1 MIPSRVNEAE
11 RPLVHSC
18 AKGAVTM
25 NHRTNHSPKDK
36 RTARRNPSNAVPSRR
51 VNKEKAA
58 STSGSPRP
66 SQRGTA
72 TVPAPVEK
80 DTSVQAVEEAAWKK
94 HKLPKTLEE
103 AMQMNRAS
111 VLLLSVPESD
121 TECRMDNDKP
131 SITTEDQAEQDSL
144 LDCSITSIHIA
155 EGRHRPK
162 QRVILPEQD
171 IDLAFDTEKEELDL
185 NAIHDGSATS
195 DEASDDHIASPQY
208 GSISFHLPA
217 RADRGEVSVVFEK
230 PFIDTQ
236 YVITA
241 NASIPGVM
249 VSVTQ
254 RQRHSAVLT
263 VERIHSGPICEGL
276 VLWIAMGQ

>member
-1 MIPSRVNEAE
+1 
-11 RPLVHSC
+11 
-18 AKGAVTM
+18 M

-36 RTARRNPSNAVPSRR
+36 RTARRNLSHAVSSPR

-58 STSGSPRP
+58 STSGSHK
-66 SQRGTA
+66 SNQRGTA

-80 DTSVQAVEEAAWKK
+80 DTSVQAIEEAAWKK

-111 VLLLSVPESD
+111 VLLLSVPESE
-121 TECRMDNDKP
+121 TEYRTDNDIS
-131 SITTEDQAEQDSL
+131 SITTESQAEQDSL

-162 QRVILPEQD
+162 QHVVLPEQE
-171 IDLAFDTEKEELDL
+171 IDLAFHTEKELDL
-185 NAIHDGSATS
+185 NAIHDGSATR
-195 DEASDDHIASPQY
+195 DEAPDDHMASPQY

-217 RADRGEVSVVFEK
+217 RADRAEVSVVFEK
-230 PFIDTQ
+230 PFIDTR
-236 YVITA
+236 YIITA
-241 NASIPGVM
+241 NASVPGVM

-254 RQRHSAVLT
+254 RQRYSAVLT

>member
-1 MIPSRVNEAE
+1 
-11 RPLVHSC
+11 
-18 AKGAVTM
+18 M

-36 RTARRNPSNAVPSRR
+36 RTARRNLSHAVPSPR
-51 VNKEKAA
+51 VNKEKAT
-58 STSGSPRP
+58 STSGSHK
-66 SQRGTA
+66 SNQRGTA

-80 DTSVQAVEEAAWKK
+80 DTSVQAIEEVAWKK

-121 TECRMDNDKP
+121 TEYRLDNDKP

-155 EGRHRPK
+155 EGRPRPK
-162 QRVILPEQD
+162 QRVVLSEQD
-171 IDLAFDTEKEELDL
+171 IDLAFDTEKEL
-185 NAIHDGSATS
+185 NLNVIHDGSATS
-195 DEASDDHIASPQY
+195 DEASDDHIVSPQY
-208 GSISFHLPA
+208 GSIPFHLPA
-217 RADRGEVSVVFEK
+217 QADRGEVSVVFEK

-254 RQRHSAVLT
+254 RQRYSAVLT
-263 VERIHSGPICEGL
+263 VERIHSGPLCEGL

>member
-1 MIPSRVNEAE
+1 
-11 RPLVHSC
+11 
-18 AKGAVTM
+18 M

-36 RTARRNPSNAVPSRR
+36 RTARRNLSHAVPSPR

-58 STSGSPRP
+58 STSGSHK
-66 SQRGTA
+66 SNQRGTA

-80 DTSVQAVEEAAWKK
+80 DTSVQAIEEAAWKK

-121 TECRMDNDKP
+121 TEYRTDNDIS

-155 EGRHRPK
+155 EGRPRPK
-162 QRVILPEQD
+162 QRVVLSEQD
-171 IDLAFDTEKEELDL
+171 ID
-185 NAIHDGSATS
+185 HGSATS

-208 GSISFHLPA
+208 GSILFHLSA
-217 RADRGEVSVVFEK
+217 QADRGEVSVVFEK

-254 RQRHSAVLT
+254 RQRYSAVLT
-263 VERIHSGPICEGL
+263 VERIHSGPLCEGV

>member
-36 RTARRNPSNAVPSRR
+36 RTARRNIPNAVPSPR

-58 STSGSPRP
+58 STSGSHRP
-66 SQRGTA
+66 SQRGMA

-121 TECRMDNDKP
+121 TEYRTDNDKP

-162 QRVILPEQD
+162 QRVVLPEQD
-171 IDLAFDTEKEELDL
+171 IDLAFDTEKELDL
-185 NAIHDGSATS
+185 NAIHHGSATS

-217 RADRGEVSVVFEK
+217 QADRGEVSVVFEK
-230 PFIDTQ
+230 PFVGTQ

-254 RQRHSAVLT
+254 RQRYSAVLT
-263 VERIHSGPICEGL
+263 VERIHSGPLCEGL

>member
-1 MIPSRVNEAE
+1 
-11 RPLVHSC
+11 
-18 AKGAVTM
+18 M

-36 RTARRNPSNAVPSRR
+36 RTARRNLPNAVPSPR

-58 STSGSPRP
+58 STSGSHRP
-66 SQRGTA
+66 SQRGVE
-72 TVPAPVEK
+72 TVPAPAPAPVEK
-80 DTSVQAVEEAAWKK
+80 DTSVQAIEEAAWKK

-121 TECRMDNDKP
+121 TEYRTDNDIP

-162 QRVILPEQD
+162 QRVVLPEQD
-171 IDLAFDTEKEELDL
+171 IDPAFDTEKELDL
-185 NAIHDGSATS
+185 NAIHDESATS
-195 DEASDDHIASPQY
+195 DEASDDHIASSQY

-217 RADRGEVSVVFEK
+217 RADRGEVSVIFEK

-241 NASIPGVM
+241 SASIPGVL

-254 RQRHSAVLT
+254 RQRYSAVLT

>member
-36 RTARRNPSNAVPSRR
+36 RTARRNLSHAVPSPR

-58 STSGSPRP
+58 STSGSHK
-66 SQRGTA
+66 SNQRGTA

-80 DTSVQAVEEAAWKK
+80 DTSVQAIEEAAWKK

-121 TECRMDNDKP
+121 TEYRTDNDKP
-131 SITTEDQAEQDSL
+131 SITTEDQSEQDSL

-155 EGRHRPK
+155 EGRPRPK
-162 QRVILPEQD
+162 QRVVLSEQD
-171 IDLAFDTEKEELDL
+171 IDQAFDTAKEL
-185 NAIHDGSATS
+185 NLNVIHDGSATS

-208 GSISFHLPA
+208 GSIPFHLPA
-217 RADRGEVSVVFEK
+217 QADRGEVSVVFEK

-254 RQRHSAVLT
+254 RQRYSAVLT
-263 VERIHSGPICEGL
+263 VERIHSGPLCEGL

>member
-1 MIPSRVNEAE
+1 
-11 RPLVHSC
+11 
-18 AKGAVTM
+18 M

-36 RTARRNPSNAVPSRR
+36 RTARRNLSYAVPSPR

-58 STSGSPRP
+58 STSGSHRP

-72 TVPAPVEK
+72 MVPAPVEK

-131 SITTEDQAEQDSL
+131 SITMEDQAEQDSL

-162 QRVILPEQD
+162 QRVLLPEQG
-171 IDLAFDTEKEELDL
+171 IDLAFDTEKELDL
-185 NAIHDGSATS
+185 NAIRDGSATS

-217 RADRGEVSVVFEK
+217 QADRGEVSVVFEK
-230 PFIDTQ
+230 PFVDTQ

-254 RQRHSAVLT
+254 RQRYSAVLT
-263 VERIHSGPICEGL
+263 VERIHSGPLCEGL

>member
-1 MIPSRVNEAE
+1 
-11 RPLVHSC
+11 
-18 AKGAVTM
+18 M

-36 RTARRNPSNAVPSRR
+36 RTARRNPSNAVPSPR
-51 VNKEKAA
+51 VNKEKTT
-58 STSGSPRP
+58 STSGSHRP
-66 SQRGTA
+66 IQRGTA

-80 DTSVQAVEEAAWKK
+80 DTPVQAIEEAAWKK

-121 TECRMDNDKP
+121 TEYRTDNDIP
-131 SITTEDQAEQDSL
+131 SITSEGQAQQDSL

-155 EGRHRPK
+155 EGRRRPK
-162 QRVILPEQD
+162 QRVVLPEQD
-171 IDLAFDTEKEELDL
+171 TDLAFHTDKELGL
-185 NAIHDGSATS
+185 NAIHDRATIGDETS
-195 DEASDDHIASPQY
+195 DDEVTSPQF

-217 RADRGEVSVVFEK
+217 QVDRGEVSVIFEK

-236 YVITA
+236 YAITA
-241 NASIPGVM
+241 NASVPGVM

-254 RQRHSAVLT
+254 HQRYSAVLT
-263 VERIHSGPICEGL
+263 VERIHSGPTCEG
-276 VLWIAMGQ
+276 VVFWIALGHS

>member
-36 RTARRNPSNAVPSRR
+36 RTARRNLSHAVPSPR

-58 STSGSPRP
+58 STSGSHK
-66 SQRGTA
+66 SNQRGTA
-72 TVPAPVEK
+72 TVSAPVEK
-80 DTSVQAVEEAAWKK
+80 DTSVQAIEEAAWKK

-121 TECRMDNDKP
+121 TEYRTDNDIS
-131 SITTEDQAEQDSL
+131 SITTEDQSEKDSL

-155 EGRHRPK
+155 EGRPRPR
-162 QRVILPEQD
+162 QRVVLSEQD
-171 IDLAFDTEKEELDL
+171 IDLAFDTEKELSL

-217 RADRGEVSVVFEK
+217 QADRGEVSVVFEK

-254 RQRHSAVLT
+254 RQRYSAVLT
-263 VERIHSGPICEGL
+263 VERIHSGPLCKGL